1 MPKET
6 VRVRENVIKLREDRQ
21 LLARFLVIQQSRPEL
36 VPKLPTTIGDYE
48 MSVLPRSLFAS
59 DGSLLIPTDKSSFM
73 HAIEEQNAID
83 EPEELSDRNA
93 ELQGYEVEVDPDD
106 DMLIDLL
113 HEENGNVNNKAQK
126 AVIIFDGMAV
136 LQSMKKTSAMTKII
150 HLKTVFV
157 RRILCLMKSY
167 VEGRIIF
174 DRYLE
179 VSLKDKTRAKC
190 AAQSSAM
197 ELKVHDETNI
207 AKVS

>member
-1 MPKET
+1 
-6 VRVRENVIKLREDRQ
+6 
-21 LLARFLVIQQSRPEL
+21 
-36 VPKLPTTIGDYE
+36 

-73 HAIEEQNAID
+73 HAIEEQNTID
-83 EPEELSDRNA
+83 EPEEPSDRNA
-93 ELQGYEVEVDPDD
+93 EVQGYEVEVDPDD

-113 HEENGNVNNKAQK
+113 HEENGNVNNK